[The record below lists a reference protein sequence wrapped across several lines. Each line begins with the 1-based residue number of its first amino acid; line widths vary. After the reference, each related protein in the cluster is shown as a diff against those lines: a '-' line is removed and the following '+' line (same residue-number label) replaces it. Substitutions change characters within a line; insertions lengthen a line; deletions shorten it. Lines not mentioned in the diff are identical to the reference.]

1 MATRI
6 HDPAVRTGVAGAGS
20 AVPRDLTRVV
30 DRDGLT
36 ERSPK
41 GAEVPQP
48 PLGPNEGVA
57 HRSATAA
64 TRRTR
69 CDGAEP
75 GHLPSD
81 VHGNR
86 LAEITTERSQV
97 LNRDVCHPAELR
109 PRSLGAPHG
118 IAGCEPRG
126 NERDAGACEQ
136 DGD

>member
-86 LAEITTERSQV
+86 LAQRLFPIPISAGSFAESVYTSRSCPV
-97 LNRDVCHPAELR
+97 AWPAAPAFASDHAWNMR
-109 PRSLGAPHG
+109 TAQRS
-118 IAGCEPRG
+118 
-126 NERDAGACEQ
+126 
-136 DGD
+136 